1 MLLVKRNR
9 LIIFDHQQHLYPRDQ
24 TFFFTN
30 NKKIYCWRKYPLEPH
45 LLINFSPGARDF
57 DRLPTET
64 WHQLPAGHLHRGWG
78 MAGVAGLV
86 QALKK
91 ASHGFLYGTLG

>member
-1 MLLVKRNR
+1 MLVVKKNI
-9 LIIFDHQQHLYPRDQ
+9 LIIFDPQPTSISQGSNV
-24 TFFFTN
+24 FFTN
-30 NKKIYCWRKYPLEPH
+30 NKTYCWRKYPLEPH
-45 LLINFSPGARDF
+45 LLLNFSPGARDF

-78 MAGVAGLV
+78 VAG
-86 QALKK
+86 KK